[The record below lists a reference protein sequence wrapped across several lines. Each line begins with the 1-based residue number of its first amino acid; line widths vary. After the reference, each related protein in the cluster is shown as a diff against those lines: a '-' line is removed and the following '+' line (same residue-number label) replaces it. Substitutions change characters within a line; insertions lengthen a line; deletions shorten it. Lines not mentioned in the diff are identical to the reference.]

1 MDASKRSNLWRAMI
15 GFMSLMILQWYA
27 PFVKADGNETLGPPS
42 VTIASGT
49 RMITAGVGLSL
60 SQPGDIEFTVPAGAT
75 VEQVLLYWHG
85 YQNDGEGVG
94 DAEITVNG
102 TAVTGT
108 LIGGPLDLNSS
119 DASAYR
125 ADITAL
131 GAVSAGANTLT
142 IGDMDF
148 NKVNHGAGVLVII
161 TENVSVAAH
170 IDVRDGNDYAYAPR
184 PAPQDSTVPQVFN
197 FAASMEDRTAT
208 IDMHFASIAGIA
220 SSGDE
225 GIFRPSAIAITVG
238 NESPVI
244 YDNLLGSFDGE
255 EWDSLS
261 IDVDVP
267 AGVTQ
272 IIVEAQSVDNGA
284 PVPEGY
290 LEENRAQEASL
301 HWIAAGLSITPQAV
315 PGRMTGGGHQIRID
329 GARITRGFTIHC
341 DIRLSNNIEVNW
353 PGGNKWHLS
362 KPITSAVCIDD
373 AAVSPFPPAAPFD
386 TFIGEGVGEL
396 NGVEGSI
403 IRFTFV
409 DAGEPGR
416 NDTAW
421 IRIWAPG
428 VDPDG
433 GTSPVLEVE
442 GTLDGGN
449 IQAHYDQPHS

>member
-1 MDASKRSNLWRAMI
+1 MDTRKRSNLWRTI
-15 GFMSLMILQWYA
+15 ISCMSLMLLQWYG
-27 PFVKADGNETLGPPS
+27 PFVKADGDETLGPPS
-42 VTIASGT
+42 VSIESGT

-85 YQNDGEGVG
+85 YQYDEEGVG
-94 DAEITVNG
+94 DADITVNG
-102 TAVTGT
+102 TPVTGT

-131 GAVSAGANTLT
+131 GEVGAGANTLT

-148 NKVNHGAGVLVII
+148 TKVNHGAGVLVII
-161 TENVSVAAH
+161 NENVSVAAH
-170 IDVRDGNDYAYAPR
+170 LDVRDGNDYAYAPR
-184 PAPQDSTVPQVFN
+184 PAPQDRTVPQVFT
-197 FAASMEDRTAT
+197 FAASTEDRTAT
-208 IDMHFASIAGIA
+208 IDMHFASVIGLA
-220 SSGDE
+220 SSGGE

-238 NESPVI
+238 NESPMV
-244 YDNLLGSFDGE
+244 YDNLLGSADGE
-255 EWDSLS
+255 EWDSIS

-267 AGVTQ
+267 AGATQ

-284 PVPEGY
+284 SIPQGFTRGQP
-290 LEENRAQEASL
+290 ASL

-315 PGRMTGGGHQIRID
+315 PGRMTGGGHQLRID

-341 DIRLSNNIEVNW
+341 DIRLSNNLEINW
-353 PGGNKWHLS
+353 PGGNKWHLN

-373 AAVSPFPPAAPFD
+373 PAISPFPPAAPFD

-403 IRFTFV
+403 VRFTFV

-433 GTSPVLEVE
+433 AIAPVLEVE

-449 IQAHYDQPHS
+449 IQAHYDQPHR